1 MFRLILIY
9 MFVLT
14 TLNRYEMKKNL
25 HCFLAFAVII
35 LFTSC
40 GKEYSTDTGST
51 PTTSN
56 KVKTYTEDVT
66 SNYLGNSYTTYDLSY
81 DASDRLISIISKT
94 NSGDKSLFH
103 FPSNSLF
110 TIDLYNSGSLS
121 IHEDFFLNSN
131 LFIDSTFQYNDTKDS
146 STEKYFYNTS
156 NQLVTMKE
164 YTYSKLKGAELDN
177 ITTNTY
183 DGNGDMTESSDLN
196 SNVDT
201 YEYYLDLIYAT
212 PIVPGPVN
220 INSTKK
226 GHLVKKHT
234 IKSNNYLIGSADYT
248 YTFDSS
254 NRISTEK
261 AVGTDGSVI
270 IKTYTYF

>member
-35 LFTSC
+35 FFTSC

-177 ITTNTY
+177 ITTNIY
-183 DGNGDMTESSDLN
+183 NGNGDLIESSDLN
-196 SNVDT
+196 TNIDT
-201 YEYYLDLIYAT
+201 YEYYLDLSYPM
-212 PIVPGPVN
+212 PIVSGPVN
-220 INSTKK
+220 AISVKK
-226 GHLVKKHT
+226 NHLVKKHT
-234 IKSNNYLIGSADYT
+234 LTSNNYLVGSVDYT
-248 YTFDSS
+248 YTFDSK

-261 AVGTDGSVI
+261 ATASDGSVI